1 MTVVVL
7 FSKSA
12 ISFSLLPS
20 SVSCI
25 SSTLLRL
32 QASMRISFA
41 EAPYGE
47 GTVSAT
53 GLVDKDSRYVRS
65 HTSCSSSGAIVSS
78 SCSKT
83 RALSLQGGQSAE
95 VYWPC
100 VEL

>member
-1 MTVVVL
+1 MVSFLDNGFGDEGLGLVGAQEREIREGEGHGVQFPCAAASWYRWLPMTVVVL

-25 SSTLLRL
+25 SSTLLRR

-47 GTVSAT
+47 GTVSA
-53 GLVDKDSRYVRS
+53 LV
-65 HTSCSSSGAIVSS
+65 
-78 SCSKT
+78 
-83 RALSLQGGQSAE
+83 
-95 VYWPC
+95 
-100 VEL
+100 